1 MAGRVHRARLML
13 SAAFTRVLGSRLG
26 CTLAG
31 LVLGAAVAAPAAW
44 AAMTVYDPTV
54 NVSTL
59 KIHAEAVKQLAELE
73 KQLAELRKVYATLG
87 RAGAIGQGF
96 GSGVTAEA
104 RRLAGIATD
113 ISRWE
118 LPRDF
123 NAGSLNTLQSGIAT
137 LRRILAVLPDEKA
150 GNRSADDADTVHARR
165 AAVHEDA
172 AYHALAL
179 ALSEREATAQ
189 AIGRVSGLASEAQAT
204 VDLHADLVA
213 GNKLKVAEIEQL
225 VAIRALL
232 GALLEVTA
240 SGEMRQTSVIY
251 SGRNRSTQSL
261 RSAGTDG
268 GDVFGK

>member
-1 MAGRVHRARLML
+1 MACRVHRARLRV
-13 SAAFTRVLGSRLG
+13 TRALGSRLG

-31 LVLGAAVAAPAAW
+31 LLLGAAIAAPAAW

-59 KIHAEAVKQLAELE
+59 KVHAEAVKQLAELE
-73 KQLAELRKVYATLG
+73 KQLAELRRVYATLG

-104 RRLAGIATD
+104 RRLAGLAAD
-113 ISRWE
+113 VSRWE

-123 NAGSLNTLQSGIAT
+123 NAGSLNTLQSGVAT
-137 LRRILAVLPDEKA
+137 LRRILTVVPDEKT
-150 GNRSADDADTVHARR
+150 GNRSANDADTVHARR

-189 AIGRVSGLASEAQAT
+189 AIGRVSALASEAQAT

-213 GNKLKVAEIEQL
+213 GNKLKVAEVEQL

-232 GALLEVTA
+232 GALVEVAA
-240 SGEMRQTSVIY
+240 SGEMRQTSVVY

-261 RSAGTDG
+261 RSVGVDG
-268 GDVFGK
+268 AEPFGK